1 MVTATDALT
10 FVSVK
15 WETKEGEAECQETKA
30 DLVCH

>member
-15 WETKEGEAECQETKA
+15 WETKEGEAECEETQG
-30 DLVCH
+30 